1 MKDVN
6 SKERL
11 FRIMNQVN
19 PEMNL
24 NESTLSHGTDEDPVD
39 DYNNEKP
46 DQTDIIADE
55 ILSKNPKLKEIA
67 SNINKVYYTGI
78 KEIGLIIKEGL
89 KNYNIESNDEA
100 ASIIYSIFNSIS
112 LIKNP
117 DDNALFDMMSQ

>member
-1 MKDVN
+1 
-6 SKERL
+6 
-11 FRIMNQVN
+11 MNQVN